1 MRYLKTY
8 ESYKNSKV
16 EPVNEEFLGKLF
28 GNLFK
33 KMKDTINKTKGGAEV
48 EAIYQKYMKT
58 IQDEVLKQAKIS
70 LEIEAAAKGILDQI
84 KTPTEPK
91 KEGEATEGEATE
103 GEATEGEVKKE
114 SLNTKGYQKIFEAE
128 ETEKVSA
135 DVLKQKKGLIDQIIK
150 KNQELALKEMDAILK
165 KYGGSSASPQ
175 LAAIIDSKKM
185 QFEIDVLN
193 SKVKALEGA
202 GDEKSA
208 QEISKEVETK
218 TKEMQTALEQGMNKK
233 ALEFKEGEQ
242 VVYKRDKFNEE
253 EWKKLTDDDKKKPE
267 EGKMKE
273 LQDKEMIGV
282 KKISKVDGDNISFE
296 DADFTKAKGDI
307 LMGVGGDKNEEAK
320 KAAESL
326 GKIKD
331 DADKMKV
338 VASLADMLQDDAKK
352 DQVEQIKKIISG
364 E

>member
-1 MRYLKTY
+1 MFSQINIYVIKKYKIMRYLKTY
-8 ESYKNSKV
+8 ESYKSSKG

-33 KMKDTINKTKGGAEV
+33 KMKDTFKKTKGGPEV
-48 EAIYQKYMKT
+48 EVIYDKYIKL
-58 IQDEVLKQAKIS
+58 IEDEVLKQAKIK
-70 LEIEAAAKGILDQI
+70 LEIEAASKNTDPKI
-84 KTPTEPK
+84 PTDVP
-91 KEGEATEGEATE
+91 KEGQ
-103 GEATEGEVKKE
+103 E
-114 SLNTKGYQKIFEAE
+114 STQG
-128 ETEKVSA
+128 ETESKEEKISL
-135 DVLKQKKGLIDQIIK
+135 DILKQKQGLIEQIVK
-150 KNQELALKEMDAILK
+150 KNTDLALKEMDAVLK
-165 KYGGSSASPQ
+165 KYGGSSESPQ
-175 LAAIIDSKKM
+175 LSALIDSRKS

-193 SKVKALEGA
+193 SKVRALEA
-202 GDEKSA
+202 IGDERSA
-208 QEISKEVETK
+208 KDFAKQAEEK
-218 TKEMQTALEQGMNKK
+218 TKEMQTALEQGINKK
-233 ALEFKEGEQ
+233 AVEFKEGEQ

-273 LQDKEMIGV
+273 LQDKEMIGI

-296 DADFTKAKGDI
+296 DSNFTKTKGDI
-307 LMGVGGDKNEEAK
+307 LMNVGGDKNEESK

-352 DQVEQIKKIISG
+352 DQVEQIKKIIGG